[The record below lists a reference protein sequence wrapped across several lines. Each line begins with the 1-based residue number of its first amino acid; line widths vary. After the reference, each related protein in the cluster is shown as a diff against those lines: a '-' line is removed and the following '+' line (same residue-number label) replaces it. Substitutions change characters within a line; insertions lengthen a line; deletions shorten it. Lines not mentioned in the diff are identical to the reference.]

1 MEQRKS
7 EARKQQGVV
16 TNTLYK
22 RRTRRGK
29 RSAGRLGVASER
41 RTGAVLLLAAL
52 LTLSVWPPLRC
63 FGGVLS
69 NAWGEF
75 DQALSIFDP
84 AGTYISQPIEKAIPA
99 LTFKGFFRQWSD
111 INLHRNQK
119 VGFRNKDFRF
129 LQLQNLLEIELHYQ
143 LTNNLELTSVNHVL
157 YDGVY
162 NWQDSGGLFAPRVSE
177 TARHYHNFERI
188 VRELHLSYRTHSFDI
203 VVGKQQI
210 AWGKMDGR
218 FIDMINPMDVRESVQ
233 LEASDFEYRRLPTW
247 MANATYFFGGNSLQL
262 LYIPNF
268 EQERLPTVGS
278 PWFPPS
284 VPPLNAIVRKRK
296 RPSAGDF
303 GDHEYGARLDIS
315 MDPLTW
321 GLIYFYAWNDNPNF
335 FLTGTDTSGETVT
348 PILTP
353 RHTRLHHLGVTADYA
368 TTFSGMPVI
377 GDLPVVVRVE
387 GLYSFGVKFADAQR
401 QLAAFAGGDGGGHVS
416 RDTLRAAIAIEFALP
431 GNTSFIVQP
440 SLFTTFGWR
449 KSIVGSGFGGATDS
463 NEWNLLPVVFVEHP
477 FRFTRDRL
485 RASLTVFPFLGAPG
499 RHYEGTKSKLVVS
512 YKFSRF
518 VTGRLIYTTYDG
530 GGRDSTYG
538 QYDKWDNIGW
548 ELSYEF

>member
-1 MEQRKS
+1 MLLVLS
-7 EARKQQGVV
+7 
-16 TNTLYK
+16 
-22 RRTRRGK
+22 
-29 RSAGRLGVASER
+29 
-41 RTGAVLLLAAL
+41 LLL
-52 LTLSVWPPLRC
+52 WPPFAHSGTL
-63 FGGVLS
+63 
-69 NAWGEF
+69 NDAWSHF
-75 DQALSIFDP
+75 DRSMSIFDP
-84 AGTYISQPIEKAIPA
+84 IGDSVSQPLEKAIPA

-119 VGFRNKDFRF
+119 VGYRNKDFRF

-143 LTNNLELTSVNHVL
+143 FTENLELTSVNHFL

-162 NWQDSGGLFAPRVSE
+162 NWQDSSGLFAPRFSE
-177 TARHYHNFERI
+177 TARHYHNLERI
-188 VRELHLSYRTHSFDI
+188 AREFFLSYRTHSFDI
-203 VVGKQQI
+203 AVGKQQI

-233 LEASDFEYRRLPTW
+233 LEASDYEYRRLPTW

-268 EQERLPTVGS
+268 EQERLPKVGS

-284 VPPLNAIVRKRK
+284 VPPPDAIFNKRK

-335 FLTGTDTSGETVT
+335 FITGADQSNETVR
-348 PILTP
+348 PIITP
-353 RHTRLHHLGVTADYA
+353 RHTRLHHIGVTADYA
-368 TTFSGMPVI
+368 TSLSGVPFV
-377 GDLPVVVRVE
+377 GDLPFVFRVE
-387 GLYSFGVKFADAQR
+387 GLLTTNVKFADAQR
-401 QLAAFAGGDGGGHVS
+401 QLDALSGGETNGFVD
-416 RDTLRAAIAIEFALP
+416 RDTLRAAIALEFALP
-431 GNTSFIVQP
+431 ENMTFILQP

-449 KSIVGSGFGGATDS
+449 KSLVNSGFGGATAG
-463 NEWNLLPVVFVEHP
+463 NEWNLLPVIHIERP

-485 RASLTVFPFLGAPG
+485 RTSVTVFPFLGSPG

-518 VTGRLIYTTYDG
+518 ITGRLIYTSYDG
-530 GGRDSTYG
+530 GGRNGSFG
-538 QYDKWDNIGW
+538 QYEKWDNIGW

>member
-1 MEQRKS
+1 MRVESRAWWS
-7 EARKQQGVV
+7 SGAWLLLLVMCTPTESI
-16 TNTLYK
+16 
-22 RRTRRGK
+22 
-29 RSAGRLGVASER
+29 SAGFRDAWSNFDR
-41 RTGAVLLLAAL
+41 
-52 LTLSVWPPLRC
+52 SV
-63 FGGVLS
+63 
-69 NAWGEF
+69 
-75 DQALSIFDP
+75 SIFDP
-84 AGTYISQPIEKAIPA
+84 VGDYVSQPIEKAVPA

-129 LQLQNLLEIELHYQ
+129 MQLQNLLEIELHYQ
-143 LTNNLELTSVNHVL
+143 FTDNLELTSVNHFL

-177 TARHYHNFERI
+177 TARSYHNFERI
-188 VRELHLSYRTHSFDI
+188 VRELQLSYRVHSFDL
-203 VVGKQQI
+203 VLGKQQI

-247 MANATYFFGGNSLQL
+247 MANATYFFGAHSLQM

-284 VPPLNAIVRKRK
+284 VAPLDAVVKKRK

-303 GDHEYGARLDIS
+303 GDHEYGTRLDIS

-321 GLIYFYAWNDNPNF
+321 GLIYFYAWNDNPNYF
-335 FLTGTDTSGETVT
+335 ITGADSSGSTVK
-348 PILTP
+348 PILAP

-368 TTFSGMPVI
+368 TAFSGVPLV
-377 GDLPVVVRVE
+377 GDLPVVVRIE
-387 GLYSFGVKFADAQR
+387 GLYSFGIKFADAQR
-401 QLAAFAGGDGGGHVS
+401 QLAALEGGNGGGHIS
-416 RDTLRAAIAIEFALP
+416 RDTLRAAIALEFALP
-431 GNTSFIVQP
+431 GNTSLIVQP

-449 KSIVGSGFGGATDS
+449 KSIVGSGFGGATDK
-463 NEWNLLPVVFVEHP
+463 NEWTLLPVVFLEHP

-485 RASLTVFPFLGAPG
+485 RASITVFPFLGGPG
-499 RHYEGTKSKLVVS
+499 RHYEGTKTKLVAS

-518 VTGRLIYTTYDG
+518 ITGRLIYTTYDG
-530 GGRDSTYG
+530 GGRNSSYG
-538 QYDKWDNIGW
+538 QYNKWDNVGW

>member
-1 MEQRKS
+1 MRVESRAWWS
-7 EARKQQGVV
+7 SGAWLLLLVMCTPTESI
-16 TNTLYK
+16 
-22 RRTRRGK
+22 
-29 RSAGRLGVASER
+29 SAGLSDAWSNFD
-41 RTGAVLLLAAL
+41 RTV
-52 LTLSVWPPLRC
+52 
-63 FGGVLS
+63 
-69 NAWGEF
+69 
-75 DQALSIFDP
+75 SIFDP
-84 AGTYISQPIEKAIPA
+84 VGENVSQPIEKAIPA

-129 LQLQNLLEIELHYQ
+129 MQLQNLLEIELHYQ
-143 LTNNLELTSVNHVL
+143 FTDNLELTSVNHFL

-177 TARHYHNFERI
+177 TARSYHNFERI
-188 VRELHLSYRTHSFDI
+188 VRELQLSYRVHSFDLVI
-203 VVGKQQI
+203 GKQQI

-247 MANATYFFGGNSLQL
+247 MANATYFFGAHSLQM

-284 VPPLNAIVRKRK
+284 VAPFDAVVKKRK

-303 GDHEYGARLDIS
+303 GDHEYGTRLDIS

-321 GLIYFYAWNDNPNF
+321 GLIYFYAWNDNPNYF
-335 FLTGTDTSGETVT
+335 ITGSDSSGADSSGATVK
-348 PILTP
+348 PILAP

-368 TTFSGMPVI
+368 TAFSGVPLV
-377 GDLPVVVRVE
+377 GDLPVVVRIE

-401 QLAAFAGGDGGGHVS
+401 QPAAFAGGDGGGHIS
-416 RDTLRAAIAIEFALP
+416 RDTLRAAIALEVALP

-449 KSIVGSGFGGATDS
+449 KSIVGSGFGGATDK
-463 NEWNLLPVVFVEHP
+463 NEWTLLPVVYLEHP

-485 RASLTVFPFLGAPG
+485 RASITVFPFLGGPG
-499 RHYEGTKSKLVVS
+499 RHYEGTKTKLVAS

-518 VTGRLIYTTYDG
+518 ITGRLIYTTYDG
-530 GGRDSTYG
+530 GGRNSSYG
-538 QYDKWDNIGW
+538 QYNKWDNVGW

>member
-1 MEQRKS
+1 
-7 EARKQQGVV
+7 VI
-16 TNTLYK
+16 
-22 RRTRRGK
+22 
-29 RSAGRLGVASER
+29 
-41 RTGAVLLLAAL
+41 VLVAL
-52 LTLSVWPPLRC
+52 LWQPVPCSGSLLGDTWSR
-63 FGGVLS
+63 
-69 NAWGEF
+69 F
-75 DQALSIFDP
+75 DRALSILDP
-84 AGTYISQPIEKAIPA
+84 AGTYVSQPIEKALPA
-99 LTFKGFFRQWSD
+99 LSFKGSFRQWSD

-129 LQLQNLLEIELHYQ
+129 LQLQNLLEIELRYQ
-143 LTNNLELTSVNHVL
+143 LTDNLEVTNINHFL

-162 NWQDSGGLFAPRVSE
+162 NWQDAGGLFAPRISE

-188 VRELHLSYRTHSFDI
+188 VREFYLSYRTHDFDV

-233 LEASDFEYRRLPTW
+233 LEASDFEMRRLPTW
-247 MANATYFFGGNSLQL
+247 MANVTYFFGAHSLQM

-284 VPPLNAIVRKRK
+284 VPPLHAVVNRRK

-335 FLTGTDTSGETVT
+335 FITGRAITDDTII

-353 RHTRLHHLGVTADYA
+353 RHTRLHHVGVTADYA
-368 TTFSGMPVI
+368 TTVTGVPVV
-377 GDLPVVVRVE
+377 GDLPFVLRVE
-387 GLYSFGVKFADAQR
+387 GLLSTNVKFTDSRR
-401 QLAAFAGGDGGGHVS
+401 QAAALSDGTGSGLIG
-416 RDTLRAAIAIEFALP
+416 RDTLRAAVALEFALP
-431 GNTSFIVQP
+431 GNTSLIIQP
-440 SLFTTFGWR
+440 SLFLTLDWR
-449 KSIVGSGFGGATDS
+449 KSMNSSGFGGATAG
-463 NEWNLLPVVFVEHP
+463 NEWNLLPVVFLERP
-477 FRFTRDRL
+477 FQFTRDRL
-485 RASLTVFPFLGAPG
+485 RASITVFPFLGGPG
-499 RHYEGTKSKLVVS
+499 QHYEGTKTKLVMS

-518 VTGRLIYTTYDG
+518 ITGRVIYTSYDG
-530 GGRDSTYG
+530 GGRNSTYG
-538 QYDKWDNIGW
+538 QYNKWDNIGW
-548 ELSYEF
+548 EVSYEF

>member
-1 MEQRKS
+1 MS
-7 EARKQQGVV
+7 
-16 TNTLYK
+16 TFPFL
-22 RRTRRGK
+22 RGMFLVL
-29 RSAGRLGVASER
+29 S
-41 RTGAVLLLAAL
+41 LLLWSPL
-52 LTLSVWPPLRC
+52 GHSGMLSDTWSR
-63 FGGVLS
+63 
-69 NAWGEF
+69 F
-75 DQALSIFDP
+75 DRTMSIFDP
-84 AGTYISQPIEKAIPA
+84 IGDSVSQPLEKAIPA

-143 LTNNLELTSVNHVL
+143 FTENLELTSINHFL

-162 NWQDSGGLFAPRVSE
+162 NWQDSGGLFAPRLSE
-177 TARHYHNFERI
+177 TARHYHNLERI
-188 VRELHLSYRTHSFDI
+188 VREFFISYRTHSFDI
-203 VVGKQQI
+203 AIGKQQI

-218 FIDMINPMDVRESVQ
+218 FIDMINPMDIRESVQ
-233 LEASDFEYRRLPTW
+233 LEASDYEYRRLPTW

-268 EQERLPTVGS
+268 EQERLPTLGS

-284 VPPLNAIVRKRK
+284 APAIDAVFKKRK

-335 FLTGTDTSGETVT
+335 FITGADRTGETVR
-348 PILTP
+348 PVVTP
-353 RHTRLHHLGVTADYA
+353 RHTRLHHIGVTADYA
-368 TTFSGMPVI
+368 TSLSGVPVI
-377 GDLPVVVRVE
+377 GDLPFVFRVE
-387 GLYSFGVKFADAQR
+387 GLLTTNVKFADAR
-401 QLAAFAGGDGGGHVS
+401 RHVSALSGGETNGFVS
-416 RDTLRAAIAIEFALP
+416 RDTLRAAIALEFALP
-431 GNTSFIVQP
+431 ENTTFILQP

-449 KSIVGSGFGGATDS
+449 KSLVSSGFGGATAG
-463 NEWNLLPVVFVEHP
+463 NEWNLLPVVHIERP

-485 RASLTVFPFLGAPG
+485 RASVTVFPFLGSPG
-499 RHYEGTKSKLVVS
+499 QHYEGTKSKLVVS

-518 VTGRLIYTTYDG
+518 ITGRLIYTSYDG
-530 GGRDSTYG
+530 GGRNGSFG
-538 QYDKWDNIGW
+538 QYEKWDNIGW

>member
-1 MEQRKS
+1 M
-7 EARKQQGVV
+7 
-16 TNTLYK
+16 
-22 RRTRRGK
+22 RRWMWMRGEPCSW
-29 RSAGRLGVASER
+29 RCG
-41 RTGAVLLLAAL
+41 GAILLFFVICAPTECDSAAL
-52 LTLSVWPPLRC
+52 SDVW
-63 FGGVLS
+63 S
-69 NAWGEF
+69 NF
-75 DQALSIFDP
+75 DRTASIFDP
-84 AGTYISQPIEKAIPA
+84 VGDYVSQPIEKAIPA

-143 LTNNLELTSVNHVL
+143 FTDNLELTSVNHFL

-188 VRELHLSYRTHSFDI
+188 VRELQLSYRTHSFDI
-203 VVGKQQI
+203 VIGKQQI

-247 MANATYFFGGNSLQL
+247 MANATYFFGAHSLQV

-284 VPPLNAIVRKRK
+284 VPPLAAVVKKRK

-303 GDHEYGARLDIS
+303 GDHEYGTRLDIS

-335 FLTGTDTSGETVT
+335 FVTGVESSDATVK
-348 PILTP
+348 PVLTP
-353 RHTRLHHLGVTADYA
+353 RHTRLHHFGVTADYA
-368 TTFSGMPVI
+368 TSFSGVPLV
-377 GDLPVVVRVE
+377 GDLPVVVRIE
-387 GLYSFGVKFADAQR
+387 GLYSFGVKFADTQR
-401 QLAAFAGGDGGGHVS
+401 QLAALTGGDGGGHLS
-416 RDTLRAAIAIEFALP
+416 RDTLRAAIALEFALP
-431 GNTSFIVQP
+431 GNTSFIV
-440 SLFTTFGWR
+440 
-449 KSIVGSGFGGATDS
+449 
-463 NEWNLLPVVFVEHP
+463 
-477 FRFTRDRL
+477 
-485 RASLTVFPFLGAPG
+485 
-499 RHYEGTKSKLVVS
+499 
-512 YKFSRF
+512 
-518 VTGRLIYTTYDG
+518 
-530 GGRDSTYG
+530 
-538 QYDKWDNIGW
+538 
-548 ELSYEF
+548 